1 MTGVLPLL
9 VVLFV
14 LVPIVELA
22 VIIQVGQAIG
32 VVETLLLMVVVSV
45 AGAWL
50 VKREGIG
57 VWRRAQ
63 RQMDAGVMPGRE
75 LVDGVLIMVAGA
87 LLLLP
92 GFVSDCLGILLLLP
106 PVRAVVRGRHTGM
119 PQTRGQ
125 VEVEHPEIAVG
136 HKKHYTVWEYTSQRY
151 LYARSFAGAR
161 VRDRSLPARAL
172 YAAAAAVLLPPVLL
186 ARIVGRVWSR
196 PPYRPMLLRSLPLL
210 PVFVAAWA
218 AGEVVGASFGPGDAL
233 SRVC

>member
-32 VVETLLLMVVVSV
+32 VVETLLLMVIVSV
-45 AGAWL
+45 VGGWL

-63 RQMDAGVMPGRE
+63 RQLDTGVMPGRE

-92 GFVSDCLGILLLLP
+92 GFVSDCLGVLLLLP
-106 PVRAVVRGRHTGM
+106 PVRAGLRRLVIGRLRKRVVVQR
-119 PQTRGQ
+119 
-125 VEVEHPEIAVG
+125 
-136 HKKHYTVWEYTSQRY
+136 TS
-151 LYARSFAGAR
+151 FT
-161 VRDRSLPARAL
+161 
-172 YAAAAAVLLPPVLL
+172 
-186 ARIVGRVWSR
+186 
-196 PPYRPMLLRSLPLL
+196 
-210 PVFVAAWA
+210 
-218 AGEVVGASFGPGDAL
+218 
-233 SRVC
+233 

>member
-14 LVPIVELA
+14 FVPIVELA

-32 VVETLLLMVVVSV
+32 VVETLLLMVLVSI

-63 RQMDAGVMPGRE
+63 RQLDTGVMPGRE

-106 PVRAVVRGRHTGM
+106 PVRALVRAVVIRRLR
-119 PQTRGQ
+119 TR
-125 VEVEHPEIAVG
+125 V
-136 HKKHYTVWEYTSQRY
+136 
-151 LYARSFAGAR
+151 
-161 VRDRSLPARAL
+161 
-172 YAAAAAVLLPPVLL
+172 
-186 ARIVGRVWSR
+186 
-196 PPYRPMLLRSLPLL
+196 
-210 PVFVAAWA
+210 VA
-218 AGEVVGASFGPGDAL
+218 P
-233 SRVC
+233 RTYIP

>member
-14 LVPIVELA
+14 FVPIVELA

-32 VVETLLLMVVVSV
+32 VVETLLLMLLVSIV
-45 AGAWL
+45 GAWL

-63 RQMDAGVMPGRE
+63 RQLDTGVMPGRE

-106 PVRAVVRGRHTGM
+106 PVRALVRGLVIRRLR
-119 PQTRGQ
+119 TR
-125 VEVEHPEIAVG
+125 VVA
-136 HKKHYTVWEYTSQRY
+136 QRTY
-151 LYARSFAGAR
+151 F
-161 VRDRSLPARAL
+161 P
-172 YAAAAAVLLPPVLL
+172 
-186 ARIVGRVWSR
+186 
-196 PPYRPMLLRSLPLL
+196 
-210 PVFVAAWA
+210 
-218 AGEVVGASFGPGDAL
+218 
-233 SRVC
+233 